1 MLRPEKTKSI
11 KTNTKRD
18 TIGDPTYDLIRVFEN
33 KDIGQMSDEELELRI
48 TNLQKMRLM
57 RFTTAKKTTSLDV
70 ILSKIT
76 VEKAREILAASE
88 LVETLTSGAENIGID
103 K

>member
-1 MLRPEKTKSI
+1 MLRKEKAKSV

-18 TIGDPTYDLIRVFEN
+18 TLGDPSYDLIRVFEG
-33 KDIGQMSDEELELRI
+33 KDIGTMSDVELETRI

-57 RFTTAKKTTSLDV
+57 RFTTAKKTTALDL

-76 VEKAREILAASE
+76 VEKAREFLAASE
-88 LVETLTSGAENIGID
+88 LKD
-103 K
+103 KLEGEIN

>member
-1 MLRPEKTKSI
+1 MLRPEKKL

-18 TIGDPTYDLIRVFEN
+18 TLGDPSYDLIRVFEG
-33 KDIGQMSDEELELRI
+33 KDLGTMSDAELEMRI

-57 RFTTAKKTTSLDV
+57 RFTTAKKTTALDL

-76 VEKAREILAASE
+76 VEKAREYLAASE
-88 LVETLTSGAENIGID
+88 LKDKLDNPENG
-103 K
+103 

>member
-1 MLRPEKTKSI
+1 MLRPEKKTKSSI

-18 TIGDPTYDLIRVFEN
+18 TLGDPSYDLIRVFEG
-33 KDIGQMSDEELELRI
+33 KDIGKMDDVELEMRI

-57 RFTTAKKTTSLDV
+57 RFTTAKKTTALDL

-76 VEKAREILAASE
+76 VDKAREYLAASE
-88 LVETLTSGAENIGID
+88 LKDKSEGVSNGIV
-103 K
+103 